1 MLNTEKLNR
10 NLLLAIIVNIP
21 TIKVT
26 ISNVIKIIKKNKFI
40 KLNKQH
46 LFFYIFKIQVKS
58 FAYRI
63 TVNIVSKNY
72 TQ

>member
-26 ISNVIKIIKKNKFI
+26 IFNAIKIIKKNKFI

-46 LFFYIFKIQVKS
+46 LFLYIYKTQIKS

-63 TVNIVSKNY
+63 IVNIVSKNY